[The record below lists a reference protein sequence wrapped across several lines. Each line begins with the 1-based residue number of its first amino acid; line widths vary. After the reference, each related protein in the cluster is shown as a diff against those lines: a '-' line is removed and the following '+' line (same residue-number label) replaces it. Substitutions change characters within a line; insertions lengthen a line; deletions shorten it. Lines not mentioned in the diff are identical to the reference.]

1 MIREQI
7 EAKLRAAFDPMY
19 LEVVDESYRHN
30 VPAGSES
37 HFKVVLVSDRFT
49 GERFLNRHRMIYGT
63 LTEELSNTVHAPR
76 CTPTRLKNGKRYRI
90 RFSPRRRAAAR
101 GASPRNPICNRW
113 RFSSMLL
120 ADLAKTAYGPFCFTG
135 KCANSALL
143 RTKLSGKCEKCRSTR
158 RQPFSTHKSDAAIM
172 PRLIYECLRDDS
184 DDRECVSDLKRASRF
199 CEATYTRF
207 QS

>member
-1 MIREQI
+1 
-7 EAKLRAAFDPMY
+7 
-19 LEVVDESYRHN
+19 
-30 VPAGSES
+30 
-37 HFKVVLVSDRFT
+37 
-49 GERFLNRHRMIYGT
+49 MIYGT
-63 LTEELSNTVHAPR
+63 LTEELSNTVHAR
-76 CTPTRLKNGKRYRI
+76 HCTPIRLKNGKHYRI
-90 RFSPRRRAAAR
+90 RYLLRRRAAAQ
-101 GASPRNPICNRW
+101 GVSLRNPICNRW

-120 ADLAKTAYGPFCFTG
+120 ADLGKNGLRGRFVR
-135 KCANSALL
+135 KCAKSAL
-143 RTKLSGKCEKCRSTR
+143 RANLSGKCEKCRSIR

>member
-1 MIREQI
+1 MMIREQI

-63 LTEELSNTVHAPR
+63 LPRSCRIRCMPWR
-76 CTPTRLKNGKRYRI
+76 CTPTRLKNGKHYRI
-90 RFSPRRRAAAR
+90 RYLLRRRAAAQ
-101 GASPRNPICNRW
+101 GVSLRNPICNRW

-120 ADLAKTAYGPFCFTG
+120 ADLAKTAYGPFCFAWKMRKVSAFAG
-135 KCANSALL
+135 KF
-143 RTKLSGKCEKCRSTR
+143 E
-158 RQPFSTHKSDAAIM
+158 
-172 PRLIYECLRDDS
+172 
-184 DDRECVSDLKRASRF
+184 REM
-199 CEATYTRF
+199 
-207 QS
+207 